1 MNVTLPIAAILATF
15 VVARLRFKK
24 GEKADSAP
32 VVVPAPEEEE
42 ACETEFAAPEV
53 TAGAVSEYVD
63 AARPRQSERRILGL
77 ISLSL
82 SLSLYPFSRP
92 TRCSQDDADE
102 DGVHDHRE

>member
-82 SLSLYPFSRP
+82 YPFSRP